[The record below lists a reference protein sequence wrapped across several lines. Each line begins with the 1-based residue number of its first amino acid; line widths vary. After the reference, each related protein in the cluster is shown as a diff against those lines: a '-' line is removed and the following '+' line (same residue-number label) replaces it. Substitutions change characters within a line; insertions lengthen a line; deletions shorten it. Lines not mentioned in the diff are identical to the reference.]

1 MQLQMETCDF
11 NDCDFLETRFVEYDS
26 YSSFKDD
33 GDFLTSVKGEMKGVI
48 MYFSSKEGKPIYI
61 YKPLN
66 MVEEYYEST
75 WEQEQMEKQ
84 GSLGLSWIK
93 NIYWRLDEA
102 SCVLVLR
109 NRKWF
114 HDNISKLAEVWDI
127 ILSERQ
133 TGYEHRAPAKR
144 AKKDAQDAQDA
155 EIEEVC
161 LLSIDKL
168 TGKIT
173 ILAGSSSGKSSRSN
187 SMTDAPFFKIR
198 TESID
203 ETKQNIL

>member
-1 MQLQMETCDF
+1 METCDL
-11 NDCDFLETRFVEYDS
+11 NECDFLETRFIEYDS
-26 YSSFKDD
+26 YASFKAD
-33 GDFLTSVKGEMKGVI
+33 GTFLTSVKGEMKGVI

-66 MVEEYYEST
+66 MVEEYCESM
-75 WEQEQMEKQ
+75 WEPEQIEKQ
-84 GSLGLSWIK
+84 ESLGLSWIK

-114 HDNISKLAEVWDI
+114 QDNIGHLAKVWDI
-127 ILSERQ
+127 ILTERQ

-144 AKKDAQDAQDA
+144 AKKDAQDA
-155 EIEEVC
+155 EIDEVC
-161 LLSIDKL
+161 LLNIDKL

-173 ILAGSSSGKSSRSN
+173 LTASGGKSSRSN
-187 SMTDAPFFKIR
+187 SIADAPFFKIR

-203 ETKQNIL
+203 ETKNAIL